1 MAAYLYSGLLV
12 ILLAVP
18 LVANWRR
25 GFAASLATT
34 LVALLALVASYVVL
48 FGMGLFPAGVSAGP
62 DAPLQAM
69 QMPAAPAALDV
80 VTGLVFPSLAV
91 LTGAGLAAIWTVGA
105 ILRDAIWPVR

>member
-1 MAAYLYSGLLV
+1 MAAYLYLAFLV

-34 LVALLALVASYVVL
+34 LVALLALVASYGLL
-48 FGMGLFPAGVSAGP
+48 FGLDLFPAGVSAGP
-62 DAPLQAM
+62 SAPVQAA
-69 QMPAAPAALDV
+69 QMPAGAAAVDV

-91 LTGAGLAAIWTVGA
+91 LTGAGLAAIWTVGE
-105 ILRDAIWPVR
+105 ILRDTISRAR